1 MLGELHEHV
10 NYVGKG
16 VDKNEPLLPICM
28 PRGYG
33 GVAVLWNIN
42 IDHMIK
48 PLDVGS
54 ERIQGIEITGKSKS
68 NLVVISVYL
77 PAKGGKN
84 HTIEYQD
91 TIDQLYELYQT
102 YKYTHKII
110 IGGDINE
117 DLNELTGTKRNQYLR
132 DFLDECSLSYDNK
145 AKTFVNS
152 VGQESSEIDYFL
164 HNLSER
170 DNSRKQVLD
179 SLSENTSDHYPI
191 RMIIRFAHDTKK
203 VKNKHG
209 NNKLVKRIN
218 WDKVDKE
225 WYSAHISA
233 NINSLQLNQ
242 NVGTSALDQTI
253 LETCDLMKQ
262 TAILTASTKSIFNAK
277 PKLKVWTPEIKSALN
292 ISRQKYKVWKNHG
305 KPSDKNNTLMLEK
318 KMSKKEFRKT
328 IRIELAIQRTKEK
341 EKILETKTK
350 DMKLFHK

>member
-16 VDKNEPLLPICM
+16 VDKSEPLLPICM
-28 PRGYG
+28 PRDYG
-33 GVAVLWNIN
+33 GVAILWNID

-54 ERIQGIEITGKSKS
+54 ERIQCIEFMEKS
-68 NLVVISVYL
+68 NSNLAVISVYL

-84 HTIEYQD
+84 HIIEYQD

-102 YKYTHKII
+102 YKNTHKII

-117 DLNELTGTKRNQYLR
+117 DLNELTGTKCNQYLR

-152 VGQESSEIDYFL
+152 VGQESSELDYFL

-170 DNSRKQVLD
+170 ESSRKQVLD
-179 SLSENTSDHYPI
+179 SLTENTSDHYPI
-191 RMIIRFAHDTKK
+191 RMTIKFAHETKNA
-203 VKNKHG
+203 KNKQS

-218 WDKVDKE
+218 LDKVDKD
-225 WYSAHISA
+225 WYSAYISA
-233 NINSLQLNQ
+233 KINSLQLNQ
-242 NVGTSALDQTI
+242 NVGISAIDQTI
-253 LETCDLMKQ
+253 VETCDLMKQ
-262 TAILTASTKSIFNAK
+262 TAILTSSTKSTFNAK

-292 ISRQKYKVWKNHG
+292 NSRHKYKVWNKLCVQLYSAEKRHQGTLHKNLVLV
-305 KPSDKNNTLMLEK
+305 NTVYLVCHAEK
-318 KMSKKEFRKT
+318 QDVMYR
-328 IRIELAIQRTKEK
+328 
-341 EKILETKTK
+341 
-350 DMKLFHK
+350 